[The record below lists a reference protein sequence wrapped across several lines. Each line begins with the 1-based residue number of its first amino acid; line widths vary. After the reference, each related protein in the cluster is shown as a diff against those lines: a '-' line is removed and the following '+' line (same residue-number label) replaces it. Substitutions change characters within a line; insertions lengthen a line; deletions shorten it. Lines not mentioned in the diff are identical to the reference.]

1 MSSENQPEPA
11 AVLPEPAPPTHVG
24 GSAELRTPVDG
35 GLSALGLVMQL
46 GGSVLAAYA
55 TLATFVV
62 LFLSQLQGGKDM
74 LWLFLL
80 LGLSVARSLFHRL
93 AGSELLYGR
102 RVGFDEKPISPLR
115 GIYRYIIIALGHT
128 VLIVLVLKFK
138 FGAPGK
144 LVLGLGLGLAAWPL
158 VLLGVLATQ
167 GFRRFT
173 ADLPV
178 SEDKGFESAAI
189 LMTILGICGA
199 LVTGTALV
207 TILEA
212 GGKALQQ
219 GPGILLL
226 LVLAMLLVRSVLH
239 IQAGLSGLRETS
251 VDQAV
256 ALANRYS
263 NFGIISSFVAG
274 GALLLLVMMVSMN
287 MIGIVAVT
295 GVVWMLMTWPMV
307 IRRFFSDR
315 QFADL
320 LAGEEA
326 GVHRRAPDAGLTGL
340 GWLLLALAV
349 FQGSVLIPQ
358 LLFGPDLFDS
368 SGRMGKLDDM
378 FLFGGQGI
386 RSMWWSAGI
395 VMLQAWAGLE
405 LIRMSPYHRII
416 ASVFAVASIAVTIY
430 VAWPIFSMWKSFG
443 GRLGSDA
450 LKMLW
455 PIAIALVIPIATLL
469 LVNRRIAPT
478 ARARFRPR
486 PAAGS

>member
-1 MSSENQPEPA
+1 VTEPEPA
-11 AVLPEPAPPTHVG
+11 AVPSEPAPPQHVG

-74 LWLFLL
+74 LWLFVLF
-80 LGLSVARSLFHRL
+80 GISVARSLFHRL

-102 RVGFDEKPISPLR
+102 RIGFDEKPISPLR
-115 GIYRYIIIALGHT
+115 GIYRYIIIAISHT

-138 FGAPGK
+138 FEAPGK
-144 LVLGLGLGLAAWPL
+144 LVLGVGLGLAAWPL
-158 VLLGVLATQ
+158 VLLGMMATQ

-173 ADLPV
+173 TELPV
-178 SEDKGFESAAI
+178 SEDKGFEGAAI
-189 LMTILGICGA
+189 LMTILGVCGA

-212 GGKALQQ
+212 GGKELQQ
-219 GPGILLL
+219 GPGILML

-239 IQAGLSGLRETS
+239 VQAGLSGLRETS
-251 VDQAV
+251 VDRAV
-256 ALANRYS
+256 MLANRYS

-287 MIGIVAVT
+287 IIGLVAVT
-295 GVVWMLMTWPMV
+295 GVVWMLMTWPMI

-320 LAGEEA
+320 LAGDQA
-326 GVHRRAPDAGLTGL
+326 SVHRRAPDAGLTGL
-340 GWLLLALAV
+340 GWLLLAMAV
-349 FQGSVLIPQ
+349 FQGSMLVPQ
-358 LLFGPDLFDS
+358 LLYGPDLLDAT
-368 SGRMGKLDDM
+368 GRMGKVDDM

-405 LIRMSPYHRII
+405 LIRMSPFHRII
-416 ASVFAVASIAVTIY
+416 GSVFSVASIGVTIY
-430 VAWPIFSMWKSFG
+430 VAWPIFSLWKSFG
-443 GRLGSDA
+443 GSFGTDA

-455 PIAIALVIPIATLL
+455 PIAIALVIPVVTLV